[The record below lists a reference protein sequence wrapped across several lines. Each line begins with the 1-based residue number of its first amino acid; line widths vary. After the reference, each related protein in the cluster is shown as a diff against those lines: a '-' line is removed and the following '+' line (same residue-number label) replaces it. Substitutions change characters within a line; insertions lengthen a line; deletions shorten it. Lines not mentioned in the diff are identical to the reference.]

1 MKKEDSM
8 IVLLIVADVTGG
20 QVSVQESVK
29 VREII
34 AVHQQG
40 LFLQENQVKNNTP
53 STKYHLT

>member
-1 MKKEDSM
+1 M

-53 STKYHLT
+53 NTKYHLT